1 MWIISIPYDIIIK
14 MTYLGLN
21 FTSDVE
27 DNKNDEF
34 YINKKGDKTNE
45 WANMLYVIMQKDETI
60 ALDNI
65 SLQ

>member
-21 FTSDVE
+21 FTSNVE

>member
-34 YINKKGDKTNE
+34 YINKKWDKTNE